1 MKDKFIGVFDSGI
14 GGLTVVKSIV
24 EKMPHENIVY
34 FGDTA
39 HVPYGTRTRN
49 QITELVMNDV
59 RFLSRF
65 DLKAVVI
72 ACNTADCAA
81 KDEVEKYCDVP
92 VFGTIEPTAEI
103 AASAINNGKIGVI
116 ATNATVNSGAYERA
130 IKRFN
135 QNAQVVSA
143 ACPLLV
149 PLVESGK
156 FHKGDAE
163 AEKALAG
170 YLLPLKEQGIDTLIL
185 GCTHYPMLSD
195 IIAGIIP
202 DIKLIS
208 SSASA
213 ADALKN
219 ALEKDGLKKESG
231 NSVKKYFVSGNP
243 EEFEKFAGI
252 FMGDTG
258 VMAEHADV

>member
-1 MKDKFIGVFDSGI
+1 MEDKFIGVFDSGL
-14 GGLTVVKSIV
+14 GGLTVVKSII
-24 EKMPHENIVY
+24 EKMPDENIVY

-39 HVPYGTRTRN
+39 HVPYGTRTKE

-59 RFLSRF
+59 RFLSGF

-81 KDEVEKYCDVP
+81 KDEVEKFCDVP
-92 VFGTIEPTAEI
+92 VFGIVEPTAKI
-103 AASAINNGKIGVI
+103 AASATKNGKIGLI
-116 ATNATVNSGAYERA
+116 ATNATVNSGAYEGA
-130 IKRFN
+130 IKHFN
-135 QNAQVVSA
+135 QNAQVISA

-156 FHKGDAE
+156 FRKGDAE
-163 AEKALAG
+163 AEKALAE

-185 GCTHYPMLSD
+185 GCTHFPMLRDLIAD
-195 IIAGIIP
+195 IVP
-202 DIKLIS
+202 DVTIIS
-208 SSASA
+208 SSDAE

-219 ALEKDGLKKESG
+219 VLKKDGLKKESG

-243 EEFEKFAGI
+243 EEFERFAGL
-252 FMGDTG
+252 FMGELG
-258 VMAEHADV
+258 EKVERAEI